1 MGRCPSTWC
10 QAQPGFVQP
19 GFLVRRVQ
27 SLPAG
32 QYRMYYGPAALRFHY
47 RAAVPLSYPAPL
59 AHSTRSPA
67 QAEAAAAD
75 RGGSGP
81 PANRGRSRTAAAS
94 AQRRLVVHL
103 VVQYPAE
110 HRRAAHSIRRCPA
123 AARAVRAAAA
133 AGTVAA
139 VPGAAGTAEA
149 APAAVL
155 GRTRAA
161 ATWAAARRWR
171 RTVPTGRRRRRGQPH
186 PATRCIGC
194 PRTSVRPRGWVGCA
208 AARCPG
214 CSFPRQASV
223 PA

>member
-1 MGRCPSTWC
+1 M
-10 QAQPGFVQP
+10 

-32 QYRMYYGPAALRFHY
+32 QYRTERGPAALCFHH

-75 RGGSGP
+75 RGGSGH

-110 HRRAAHSIRRCPA
+110 HRRAAARAAHSIRRCPA
-123 AARAVRAAAA
+123 AARAVRVGEAV
-133 AGTVAA
+133 GTVAVAA
-139 VPGAAGTAEA
+139 VPGLAGTAEA

-155 GRTRAA
+155 DCTRAA

-194 PRTSVRPRGWVGCA
+194 PRTSARPRGWVGCA

-214 CSFPRQASV
+214 CSSPRQASV

>member
-1 MGRCPSTWC
+1 M
-10 QAQPGFVQP
+10 
-19 GFLVRRVQ
+19 GFLIRRVQ

-32 QYRMYYGPAALRFHY
+32 QYRTYYGPAALCIHH

-75 RGGSGP
+75 RGGSGQ

-94 AQRRLVVHL
+94 ALRRLVVHL

-110 HRRAAHSIRRCPA
+110 HRRAAARAAHSIRRCPA
-123 AARAVRAAAA
+123 AA
-133 AGTVAA
+133 AGTAAVAA
-139 VPGAAGTAEA
+139 VPGLAGTAEA

-155 GRTRAA
+155 DCTRAA
-161 ATWAAARRWR
+161 ATWVAARRWR

-186 PATRCIGC
+186 PATRCTGY
-194 PRTSVRPRGWVGCA
+194 PRTSVHPRGWVGCA

-214 CSFPRQASV
+214 CSSPRQASV